1 MISSTYFLSFFLLF
15 QVIIGAPV
23 AKLITR
29 VHTADPVT
37 KTNTYTTGTTTVNLP
52 PVEIFISNGVTY
64 TFTLNEK
71 AAASPTTFTSVY
83 TDNNDNNDNND
94 NSDSD
99 TENDNNN
106 NNNNAPAQT
115 TAAITSAT
123 PTNNGGNDSPAAENS
138 PHDYTPA
145 ATSSPQDDAPTSTSS
160 AQDNAPTST
169 DSPDD
174 NEPTSTNS
182 PDDNEPVPTNASETT
197 SSQNTISSSSTDQET
212 TSSAESTQ
220 STSNSDSSS
229 STSSGNI
236 SAPTAIAYSPYA
248 NDGGCKDASTIE
260 SDLELISSKG
270 IKKIRVYGTDC
281 GLYDT
286 IIPKAK
292 DLEMKINQ
300 GFWISDAG
308 VDSIDDSVSEFID
321 WGSENGYDV
330 FDFITVGNE
339 AINSNHCSVSELISK
354 IKSVKSKL
362 QDAGYKG
369 KVTTSEPPAIFTTN
383 PSLCKDSNID
393 FVGINPHSYFNTVID
408 AKLAGWYVT
417 SEQSLVSKACDM
429 DVVITETGYPHKGT
443 SNGDNYPSA
452 KNQEIAIKS
461 IIEKTKGQATIL
473 STFDDIWKHP
483 GPHGIEQYFGAI
495 NLFS

>member
-29 VHTADPVT
+29 VHTADAVT

-64 TFTLNEK
+64 TFTLNGK

-83 TDNNDNNDNND
+83 TDNNNNNDNN
-94 NSDSD
+94 NDSD
-99 TENDNNN
+99 NENDNNN
-106 NNNNAPAQT
+106 NNTPAQT
-115 TAAITSAT
+115 AAATTSAT
-123 PTNNGGNDSPAAENS
+123 PTNNGGNDSPAAANS
-138 PHDYTPA
+138 PQDYTPA
-145 ATSSPQDDAPTSTSS
+145 ATNSPQDDAPTST
-160 AQDNAPTST
+160 
-169 DSPDD
+169 
-174 NEPTSTNS
+174 NS
-182 PDDNEPVPTNASETT
+182 PNDNEPVSTNAPDTT
-197 SSQNTISSSSTDQET
+197 SQNTISSSSTDQET
-212 TSSAESTQ
+212 NSSTDTTQ
-220 STSNSDSSS
+220 STSDSDSGSS
-229 STSSGNI
+229 ASSGTI

-248 NDGGCKDASTIE
+248 NDGGCKDDSTIE

-270 IKKIRVYGTDC
+270 INKIRVYGTDC

-300 GFWISDAG
+300 GFYISDAG

-339 AINSNHCSVSELISK
+339 AINSNFCSVSDLINK

-393 FVGINPHSYFNTVID
+393 FAGINPHSYFNTVIG

-429 DVVITETGYPHKGT
+429 DVVITETGYPHKGN

-452 KNQEIAIKS
+452 KNQEIAIES
-461 IIEKTKGQATIL
+461 IMEKTNGQVTIL
-473 STFDDIWKHP
+473 STFDDMWKHP
-483 GPHGIEQYFGAI
+483 GPHDIEQYFGAI

>member
-1 MISSTYFLSFFLLF
+1 MISSTYFLSFFLLL

-29 VHTADPVT
+29 VHTADAVT

-71 AAASPTTFTSVY
+71 AAATPTTFTSVY
-83 TDNNDNNDNND
+83 TDNDNNNNDN
-94 NSDSD
+94 DSD
-99 TENDNNN
+99 NENDN

-115 TAAITSAT
+115 TAATTSAT
-123 PTNNGGNDSPAAENS
+123 PTNKGGNDSPAAENS
-138 PHDYTPA
+138 PQDYTPV
-145 ATSSPQDDAPTSTSS
+145 ATNSPQDDAPTSTSS
-160 AQDNAPTST
+160 AQDNT
-169 DSPDD
+169 
-174 NEPTSTNS
+174 PTSTNS
-182 PDDNEPVPTNASETT
+182 PDNNGQVSTNAPDTTT
-197 SSQNTISSSSTDQET
+197 SDENTISSSTTDQET
-212 TSSAESTQ
+212 TSSTESTQ
-220 STSNSDSSS
+220 STSSSESGS
-229 STSSGNI
+229 SASSGSI

-248 NDGGCKDASTIE
+248 NDGGCKEASTIK
-260 SDLELISSKG
+260 SDLELVSSKG

-286 IIPKAK
+286 IIPKVK
-292 DLEMKINQ
+292 DLDMKINQ

-308 VDSIDDSVSEFID
+308 VDSIDDSVSEFIE

-339 AINSNHCSVSELISK
+339 AINSKYCSVSDLISK

-362 QDAGYKG
+362 KDSGYKG
-369 KVTTSEPPAIFTTN
+369 KITTSEPPAIFTTN

-393 FVGINPHSYFNTVID
+393 FVGINPHSYFNTVIG

-461 IIEKTKGQATIL
+461 IMEKTNGQVTIL
-473 STFDDIWKHP
+473 STFDDMWKHP

-495 NLFS
+495 NLFN

>member
-23 AKLITR
+23 ANLITR
-29 VHTADPVT
+29 VHTADAVT

-64 TFTLNEK
+64 TFTLNGK

-83 TDNNDNNDNND
+83 TDNNDNNDNN
-94 NSDSD
+94 NDSD
-99 TENDNNN
+99 NENDD

-115 TAAITSAT
+115 AAATTSAS
-123 PTNNGGNDSPAAENS
+123 PTNNGGNDSPAAANS
-138 PHDYTPA
+138 PQDDTPA
-145 ATSSPQDDAPTSTSS
+145 ATNSPQDDAPTSMSS
-160 AQDNAPTST
+160 VQDNAPTST
-169 DSPDD
+169 NSPND
-174 NEPTSTNS
+174 NVPVSTNS
-182 PDDNEPVPTNASETT
+182 PDDNEPVSTNAPETT
-197 SSQNTISSSSTDQET
+197 SPQNTITSSSTYQET
-212 TSSAESTQ
+212 TSSTDSTQ
-220 STSNSDSSS
+220 STSDSGSSS
-229 STSSGNI
+229 SASSGSI

-248 NDGGCKDASTIE
+248 NDGGCKDASTIQ

-270 IKKIRVYGTDC
+270 INKIRVYGTDC

-300 GFWISDAG
+300 GFYISDAG
-308 VDSIDDSVSEFID
+308 VDSIDDSVSEFIE

-339 AINSNHCSVSELISK
+339 AINSNFCSVSDLISK

-393 FVGINPHSYFNTVID
+393 FAGINPHSYFNTVIG

-429 DVVITETGYPHKGT
+429 DVVITETGYPHKGS

-452 KNQEIAIKS
+452 KNQEIAIES
-461 IIEKTKGQATIL
+461 IMEKTNGQVTIL
-473 STFDDIWKHP
+473 STFDDMWKHP
-483 GPHGIEQYFGAI
+483 GPHDIEQYFGAI

>member
-29 VHTADPVT
+29 VHTADAVT

-64 TFTLNEK
+64 TFTLNGK

-83 TDNNDNNDNND
+83 TDNNNNNDNN
-94 NSDSD
+94 NDSD
-99 TENDNNN
+99 NENDNNN
-106 NNNNAPAQT
+106 NNTPAQT
-115 TAAITSAT
+115 AAATTSAT
-123 PTNNGGNDSPAAENS
+123 PTNNGGNDSPAAVNS
-138 PHDYTPA
+138 PQDYTPA
-145 ATSSPQDDAPTSTSS
+145 ATNSPQDDAPTSTNSP
-160 AQDNAPTST
+160 QDDA
-169 DSPDD
+169 
-174 NEPTSTNS
+174 PTSTNS
-182 PDDNEPVPTNASETT
+182 PNDNEPVSTNAPDTT
-197 SSQNTISSSSTDQET
+197 SQNTISSSSTDQET
-212 TSSAESTQ
+212 NSSTDTTQ
-220 STSNSDSSS
+220 STSDSDSGSS
-229 STSSGNI
+229 ASSGTI

-248 NDGGCKDASTIE
+248 NDGGCKDDSTIE

-270 IKKIRVYGTDC
+270 INKIRVYGTDC

-300 GFWISDAG
+300 GFYISDAG

-339 AINSNHCSVSELISK
+339 AINSNFCSVSDLINK

-393 FVGINPHSYFNTVID
+393 FAGINPHSYFNTVIG

-429 DVVITETGYPHKGT
+429 DVVITETGYPHKGN

-452 KNQEIAIKS
+452 KNQEIAIES
-461 IIEKTKGQATIL
+461 IMEKTNGQVTIL
-473 STFDDIWKHP
+473 STFDDMWKHP
-483 GPHGIEQYFGAI
+483 GPHDIEQYFGAI